1 MALNFVIIL
10 EILRGTSFVLIG
22 IIYTQRQTHIDRET
36 NRGVGGG
43 EGVWLTNCLLYFI
56 LSPFL

>member
-36 NRGVGGG
+36 NRGVGEG